1 MNETDDTL
9 HTKFERKFIT
19 HTRDFLRKQ
28 GGTGMAR
35 KQKVGWA
42 LTVAG
47 SEGGDR
53 EGFVSQVRVFKLRTD
68 AKNSGSAC
76 VFSV

>member
-1 MNETDDTL
+1 MTDRW
-9 HTKFERKFIT
+9 KRERKK
-19 HTRDFLRKQ
+19 RKEEKEQ
-28 GGTGMAR
+28 EKERKNGRAR

-53 EGFVSQVRVFKLRTD
+53 EGFVSQT
-68 AKNSGSAC
+68 SH
-76 VFSV
+76 